1 VPETTFTMLMDTHD
15 WDSIRTERE
24 ILAQVGC
31 QVIPLEFSSDD
42 ELVEA
47 IRLADAILP
56 RYVNIERHH
65 IQAMQRCQIIARS
78 GIGVDIVDVQAA
90 TEHGIWVTNVPSY
103 CEEEVADHAVALI
116 LACARR
122 LPLYHAGVQHSIWK
136 WQSGRRIQRLS
147 QATFGLVGFG
157 KIGRL
162 IWQRMIGFGC
172 KGLVY
177 DPFITPDVIAE
188 AGATQV
194 ELDDLLARADF
205 VHIQSPLTSETHHL
219 IGEREINLLKPD
231 VVLTNTARGP
241 IIDESAL
248 YQALLNGK
256 IAMAGLD
263 DLEEEP
269 AKIRGWVASNPLI
282 QLPNVIVTPHTAWY
296 SEQSAEDVKRIS
308 AAEIARVLSG
318 QRPHYPVNEPVFGR
332 K

>member
-15 WDSIRTERE
+15 WDSIRTEQA

-31 QVIPLEFSSDD
+31 QVVPLEFSSDD

-47 IRLADAILP
+47 VRLADAILP

-177 DPFITPDVIAE
+177 DPFITPEVIAE

-269 AKIRGWVASNPLI
+269 AKIRGWVARNPLI
-282 QLPNVIVTPHTAWY
+282 HLPNVIVTPHTAWY

-318 QRPHYPVNEPVFGR
+318 QRPQYPVNEPVFGR